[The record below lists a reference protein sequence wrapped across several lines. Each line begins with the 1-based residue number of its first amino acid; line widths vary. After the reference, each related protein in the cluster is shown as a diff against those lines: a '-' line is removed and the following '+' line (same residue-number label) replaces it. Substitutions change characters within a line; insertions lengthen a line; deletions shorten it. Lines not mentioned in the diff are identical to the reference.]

1 MSVLGIRKWK
11 TRISMGYFTDLTD
24 EQWALVEPVFGPQEG
39 PGRPRTVNIRRVL
52 DGLMYQVRTSCQWRL
67 LPGDFPPSGTVRY
80 YFDKWNEDGTLLEIH
95 DCLRRA
101 VRVEQGRNPEPSAI
115 VLDSQS
121 VKTTEAGGERGF
133 DGGKQVKGRKRQ
145 FIVDTQGNLLAV
157 AVHEANLNDGI
168 GSETVLTETH
178 ELCPSVTHCWADR
191 GYRGQLEEW
200 ARTQLGITIEIVTP
214 SADQIGF
221 AVQPRRWVVERTIA
235 WLNRCRRLSKDVEHL
250 VKNSAAWIY
259 WASVQ
264 RMLRFLAPNPDQ
276 ERPYLRKSARAT
288 T

>member
-1 MSVLGIRKWK
+1 
-11 TRISMGYFTDLTD
+11 MGYFTDLTD
-24 EQWALVEPVFGPQEG
+24 EQWALVEPIFVPQEG
-39 PGRPRTVNIRRVL
+39 PGRPRSVNIRRVL

-67 LPGDFPPSGTVRY
+67 LPSDFPPSGTVRY
-80 YFDKWNEDGTLLEIH
+80 YFDKWNQDGTLLEIH

-157 AVHEANLNDGI
+157 AVHKANTNDGV
-168 GSETVLTETH
+168 GSEAVLTETH
-178 ELCPSVTHCWADR
+178 ELCPSVTHCWADQ

-200 ARTQLGITIEIVTP
+200 SRTQLGITIEIVTS

-221 AVQPRRWVVERTIA
+221 AVQPRRWVVE
-235 WLNRCRRLSKDVEHL
+235 
-250 VKNSAAWIY
+250 
-259 WASVQ
+259 
-264 RMLRFLAPNPDQ
+264 
-276 ERPYLRKSARAT
+276 
-288 T
+288 